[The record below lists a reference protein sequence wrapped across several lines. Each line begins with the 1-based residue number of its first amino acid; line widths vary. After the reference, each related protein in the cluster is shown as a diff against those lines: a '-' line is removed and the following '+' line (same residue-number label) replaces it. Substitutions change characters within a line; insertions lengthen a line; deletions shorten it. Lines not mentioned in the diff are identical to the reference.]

1 MKVLVVSTPLSG
13 HLSPLLPLVEAL
25 LSGGDEVVV
34 STGAEAAPTVERCG
48 ARFSAA
54 GAGDSVW
61 FERLRDRT
69 RQPG

>member
-13 HLSPLLPLVEAL
+13 HLTPLVPLVEAL

-34 STGAEAAPTVERCG
+34 STGAEAAATVERCG

-61 FERLRDRT
+61 FERLRDRHAAT
-69 RQPG
+69 G